1 MRDFSY
7 PAKFTRDR
15 RDGGFVITFRDIP
28 EAISQAETI
37 EEAPAEAAGAL
48 QAALEGRVLSAL
60 NVPKAT
66 RSKRGERSIAV
77 PIQTALKVALYLELR
92 KSGVTR
98 VELAR
103 RLRIDEKEARRM
115 LDPHHPTKAD
125 RLERALAALGKHAEL
140 RVA

>member
-1 MRDFSY
+1 MREFSY
-7 PAKFTRDR
+7 PAKFTPER
-15 RDGGFVITFRDIP
+15 REGGYVITFRDVP
-28 EAISQAETI
+28 EAITQADTI
-37 EEAPAEAAGAL
+37 ETGLQEGAGAL
-48 QAALEGRVLSAL
+48 QAALEGRILSGL
-60 NVPKAT
+60 DIPRAT
-66 RSKRGERSIAV
+66 RAKRGERVVAV
-77 PIQTALKVALYLELR
+77 PVQTALKAALYIEMR
-92 KSGVTR
+92 RTGISR